1 MAEITT
7 EIIEHFGTLSASGH
21 FEKQVNAVSWNGGEP
36 VLDIRSWD
44 TETGR
49 ARKGVTITAAE
60 APALIEAA
68 RAFLAWIEPR
78 ANQEE

>member
-21 FEKQVNAVSWNGGEP
+21 YAKQVNAVSWNGGEP
-36 VLDIRSWD
+36 VLDVRSWD

-60 APALIEAA
+60 APALIEAV
-68 RAFLAWIEPR
+68 RAFQAWSEQR
-78 ANQEE
+78 ANKEK